1 MMCCLGT
8 LIIAFTSYAVA
19 DLDACYEGR
28 IQLKRDPVDRLLQEL
43 NHLLQT
49 FDQKGLGDT
58 SRKMRGMTLTGGW
71 ENAVDMGQKVV
82 PES

>member
-58 SRKMRGMTLTGGW
+58 SRKMLGW